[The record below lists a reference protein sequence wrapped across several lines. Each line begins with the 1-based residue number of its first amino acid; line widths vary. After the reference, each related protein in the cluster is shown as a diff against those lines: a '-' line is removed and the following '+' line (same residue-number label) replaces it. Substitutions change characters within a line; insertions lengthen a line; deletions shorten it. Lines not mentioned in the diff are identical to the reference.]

1 LASFVGRTFNGSV
14 AIEGQPREHLDED
27 FIALYAVGV
36 SNLFEVPVQDFLLS
50 FGTKLAGAGAVPIG
64 QSGSQGFGTL
74 QNGLEVRHPLGFQV
88 KGFVPDVGGSFVHYY
103 FFPAAKF
110 SLPGE
115 NPLEVSHQFEF
126 GVNFGSAKPATLWIF
141 ENPRL
146 GVSYRFGD
154 GLTGVRVTF
163 GFPF

>member
-1 LASFVGRTFNGSV
+1 
-14 AIEGQPREHLDED
+14 
-27 FIALYAVGV
+27 
-36 SNLFEVPVQDFLLS
+36 VQDFLLS

-88 KGFVPDVGGSFVHYY
+88 KGLVPDVGGSFVHYY

-115 NPLEVSHQFEF
+115 NPLEVSNQFEF
-126 GVNFGSAKPATLWIF
+126 GVSVGFAKPAKLWVF
-141 ENPRL
+141 
-146 GVSYRFGD
+146 
-154 GLTGVRVTF
+154 
-163 GFPF
+163 